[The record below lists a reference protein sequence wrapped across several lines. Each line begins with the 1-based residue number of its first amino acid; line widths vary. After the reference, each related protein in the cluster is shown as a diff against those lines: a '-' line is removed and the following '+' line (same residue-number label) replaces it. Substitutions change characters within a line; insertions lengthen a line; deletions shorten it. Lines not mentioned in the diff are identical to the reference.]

1 MLFGATVGNA
11 ADGTNEQD
19 QAPYALTSQGGST
32 HCMKIKVG
40 TRRRHGFTRM
50 KSQHVCHVL
59 VVLFCL
65 STWLPISAVA
75 ADSINWQTY
84 DAGMALGKTKKKKV
98 FLHFYANW
106 CFYCR
111 KMAKETFQD
120 PSVIEHLNKNYIPIR
135 VDSDKDKR
143 TASMYNVRALP
154 STWFL
159 TEQGERIGN
168 APGYMSSKQLL
179 ELLKR
184 LATGNNK
191 ATRQGG

>member
-1 MLFGATVGNA
+1 MKTK
-11 ADGTNEQD
+11 
-19 QAPYALTSQGGST
+19 YA
-32 HCMKIKVG
+32 VY
-40 TRRRHGFTRM
+40 
-50 KSQHVCHVL
+50 VL
-59 VVLFCL
+59 VVVFCFFTL
-65 STWLPISAVA
+65 SPAGVA
-75 ADSINWQTY
+75 AAEGINWHTY
-84 DAGMALGKTKKKKV
+84 DNGIALGKKEGKRV

-120 PSVIEHLNKNYIPIR
+120 PSVIAHLNKNFIPIR

-159 TEQGERIGN
+159 TKKGERMGN
-168 APGYMSSKQLL
+168 VPGYVSSKQLL

-184 LATGNNK
+184 LATGNNR
-191 ATRQGG
+191 AAGQGG